1 MTSRISLRQPIE
13 AMLTLLTVVASLA
26 TVATG
31 KRFNLGILL
40 PYTGTAIVGR
50 EAAGAIGV
58 ALQDVNSDTSLTAL
72 RAAGHTLAFD
82 WRDSQCDEAIGLE
95 MLVDLWTANGQ
106 VGNPVD
112 AFIGTLNNVLLY
124 SDVFGAC
131 LGWNE

>member
-58 ALQDVNSDTSLTAL
+58 ALKDVNSDRSLTAL
-72 RAAGHTLAFD
+72 RAAGHTIAFD

-106 VGNPVD
+106 VGNHVD
-112 AFIGTLNNVLLY
+112 AFIGKLKEIIFL
-124 SDVFGAC
+124 
-131 LGWNE
+131 